1 MNRRPRKAVVGLM
14 LALSL
19 LGLGAVAQPAG
30 ATAHRVS
37 ADRWCC

>member
-1 MNRRPRKAVVGLM
+1 MNRRPRKAVVGLV

-19 LGLGAVAQPAG
+19 LGIGTVVQPAG
-30 ATAHRVS
+30 ASVPRVS